1 MEPVAVDLEP
11 LRRSAGLRDILT
23 YERICGI
30 PPHRRFLVILV
41 AVLLF
46 AVAMLTGLWFLGRGD
61 ILTVAPILG
70 IFVIGYTVLAAFG
83 FLWWAVGLSR
93 RIKIAAFA
101 WQNGWAYADLLEH
114 TRRPGAAFTRVVH
127 GRERAV
133 IACNDARMPFE
144 LGMHHSVSRGQERAT
159 IQRPFAFIEL
169 PLPASVPHIVLANRK
184 RSIVPTLGLGRGAA
198 RMELEGDFA
207 KTFRLIVPEG
217 YQQDALYIFT
227 PDLMARVLDLGS
239 GAEIELVSDRL
250 YVYLPSRTRFAAPRP
265 WRPPSPWPR
274 SSTGAS
280 PHAPSCTATT
290 PEASRPEPASRSA
303 FAVSGW
309 EVVGSPSSPWPAP
322 PRCCCSRPASP
333 PSPCSAV
340 TCSVR
345 SSTEPSDARLRAWP
359 GGGARAAA
367 VSFPSRTAARRS
379 GGAADH
385 QLGRKDRRGR
395 RILARET

>member
-1 MEPVAVDLEP
+1 MGDAVMEPVAVDLEP

-30 PPHRRFLVILV
+30 PPHRRFLVILM

-83 FLWWAVGLSR
+83 FLWWVVGLSR
-93 RIKIAAFA
+93 RVKIAAFA

-133 IACNDARMPFE
+133 MACDDARMPFE

-184 RSIVPTLGLGRGAA
+184 HSIVPTLGLGRGAA

-227 PDLMARVLDLGS
+227 PDLMAPVLDLGS

-250 YVYLPSRTRFAAPRP
+250 YVYLPSRTRFDRAETMAAAITLAEEFHR
-265 WRPPSPWPR
+265 RF
-274 SSTGAS
+274 
-280 PHAPSCTATT
+280 TART
-290 PEASRPEPASRSA
+290 ELYRDDDAGGLAARAGVSIGLRGQRLGGRGISV
-303 FAVSGW
+303 FAVAG
-309 EVVGSPSSPWPAP
+309 
-322 PRCCCSRPASP
+322 
-333 PSPCSAV
+333 
-340 TCSVR
+340 T
-345 SSTEPSDARLRAWP
+345 
-359 GGGARAAA
+359 AA
-367 VSFPSRTAARRS
+367 VLLLSAGITAIS
-379 GGAADH
+379 LFGGD
-385 QLGRKDRRGR
+385 LLSSLVD
-395 RILARET
+395 

>member
-93 RIKIAAFA
+93 RVKIAAFA

-133 IACNDARMPFE
+133 MACDDARMPFG

-184 RSIVPTLGLGRGAA
+184 HSIVPTLGLGRGAA

-250 YVYLPSRTRFAAPRP
+250 YVYLPSRTRF
-265 WRPPSPWPR
+265 
-274 SSTGAS
+274 
-280 PHAPSCTATT
+280 
-290 PEASRPEPASRSA
+290 
-303 FAVSGW
+303 
-309 EVVGSPSSPWPAP
+309 
-322 PRCCCSRPASP
+322 
-333 PSPCSAV
+333 
-340 TCSVR
+340 
-345 SSTEPSDARLRAWP
+345 DRAETM
-359 GGGARAAA
+359 AAA
-367 VSFPSRTAARRS
+367 VTLAEEFHRRFTARTELYRDDDAGGLAARAGVSIGLRGQRLGGRGISVFAVAGTAAVLLLS
-379 GGAADH
+379 AGITAWALFGGD
-385 QLGRKDRRGR
+385 LLSSLVD
-395 RILARET
+395 